1 MHSILDAAIGYVL
14 GGICVFPTLGVVRDS
29 PGNRQYSHSR
39 RRLKRTAHRTRSPRQ
54 ESRSQRGIFS
64 RSIPLQKLFRF
75 ESSHFASKLVSIEA
89 DRLLDRATPGTS
101 PLPPDENTYRGG
113 NHPPYCTCAAC
124 TADRLG
130 RISQPGPTATAKRI
144 LRAVQRVL
152 RLGR

>member
-1 MHSILDAAIGYVL
+1 MPLAGFS
-14 GGICVFPTLGVVRDS
+14 S
-29 PGNRQYSHSR
+29 SR
-39 RRLKRTAHRTRSPRQ
+39 RTEWFGTDPGTANTRTVGLGSNARLTGQ
-54 ESRSQRGIFS
+54 EAPGKKADRNGGIFS

-101 PLPPDENTYRGG
+101 PLPPDENAYRGG

-130 RISQPGPTATAKRI
+130 RISQSGPTGTAKRI